1 MEAKEIKGLME
12 AYASIYSPQVIDES
26 ECECEEDEKE
36 EDEKSMEMKGKKKN
50 KKKELAN
57 EDLQQKVGQAL
68 DAAAKNP
75 VIKAIGKVIAPV
87 GKGRGTVT
95 KAEQERKI
103 KEEVDLFD
111 YLLEYLV
118 AEGYADTNKAALA
131 IMANMSEEWK
141 QDIVEAYLEVHQD
154 LTEFWKGRHGQ
165 TETEYMDSRSDAGK
179 RISGDAQTGPRYYT
193 LGRSRGVRPDAP
205 TKPGAKPQNTPKL
218 ADWEKKDINYRKANL
233 NAIRTRSPFRLSG
246 GSSSLPNLGSSG
258 GSELSPAGL
267 GKFTPGS
274 GRKFGISGIGLADEY
289 NLDIFDVILEHLV
302 AEGYADTNKAALAI
316 MANMSEEWKQDI
328 VEAKYGT
335 KAGRKALAKK
345 IRKGEEIGK
354 SGPGTGF
361 KAVEKAAKEGGARD
375 PQAVAAAA
383 MWKAHGGK
391 KG

>member
-141 QDIVEAYLEVHQD
+141 QDIVEA
-154 LTEFWKGRHGQ
+154 
-165 TETEYMDSRSDAGK
+165 
-179 RISGDAQTGPRYYT
+179 
-193 LGRSRGVRPDAP
+193 
-205 TKPGAKPQNTPKL
+205 
-218 ADWEKKDINYRKANL
+218 
-233 NAIRTRSPFRLSG
+233 
-246 GSSSLPNLGSSG
+246 
-258 GSELSPAGL
+258 
-267 GKFTPGS
+267 
-274 GRKFGISGIGLADEY
+274 
-289 NLDIFDVILEHLV
+289 
-302 AEGYADTNKAALAI
+302 
-316 MANMSEEWKQDI
+316 
-328 VEAKYGT
+328 KYGT